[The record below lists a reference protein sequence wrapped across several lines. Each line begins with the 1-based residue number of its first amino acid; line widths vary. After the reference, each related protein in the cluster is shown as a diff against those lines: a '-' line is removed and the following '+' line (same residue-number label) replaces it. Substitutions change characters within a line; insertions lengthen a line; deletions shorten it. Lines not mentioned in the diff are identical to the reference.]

1 MTTATDHLW
10 LSPMN
15 RMLADSPVCN
25 EYIYDGAGFSIILPT
40 ELDISSE
47 LPLLVMGSGVT
58 LRFKNVTIYNSNSLS
73 ACLSMK
79 PGSRLLVKVSDGVQ
93 LLSCAPTHLQDPLA
107 ALERVTESQSPYVFA
122 SATAPQKPL
131 PQQSAHLQ
139 ARFPPSSLSVSNFSC
154 TLYILASVP
163 GSSSKKCRQ
172 NTASM
177 T

>member
-1 MTTATDHLW
+1 MKQYSSSVCSLKVPVTTATDHLW

-15 RMLADSPVCN
+15 RMLADSPVCD

-47 LPLLVMGSGVT
+47 LPLLVLGSGIK
-58 LRFKNVTIYNSNSLS
+58 LRFKNVTIYNSSSLS

-79 PGSRLLVKVSDGVQ
+79 PGSQLLVNLSDGVQ
-93 LLSCAPTHLQDPLA
+93 LCGFAPTHLADPLA

-122 SATAPQKPL
+122 SPSAPQKPP

-139 ARFPPSSLSVSNFSC
+139 A
-154 TLYILASVP
+154 
-163 GSSSKKCRQ
+163 
-172 NTASM
+172 
-177 T
+177 